1 MSARVDDMTAQT
13 AEFQERY
20 VLTSDANGIT
30 TYDIVGECVPSLAEI
45 EEWVAPR
52 LRELG
57 VTQAMFAGDFVR
69 ASKWG
74 DARLSDE
81 LYLVVIS
88 DREYRDFMEIS
99 YASNDKFKLFIEFY
113 LWETK
118 SFRPGSNV
126 DALGVTHYSYWKVI
140 AL

>member
-1 MSARVDDMTAQT
+1 MSDMTTQT
-13 AEFQERY
+13 TEVQERY
-20 VLTSDANGIT
+20 VVTSDANGIT
-30 TYDIVGECVPSLAEI
+30 TYETVGECVPSLAEI

-74 DARLSDE
+74 DARLSDD

-88 DREYRDFMEIS
+88 DREYNDFTEIS
-99 YASNDKFKLFIEFY
+99 YASNKKFNVFLEFY

-118 SFRPGSNV
+118 FFKSGASV
-126 DALGVTHYSYWKVI
+126 DTLGRNHYEYWKVI

>member
-1 MSARVDDMTAQT
+1 M
-13 AEFQERY
+13 
-20 VLTSDANGIT
+20 TSDVNGIT

-88 DREYRDFMEIS
+88 DREYRDFMDIS
-99 YASNDKFKLFIEFY
+99 YASNEKFNVFIEFY

-118 SFRPGSNV
+118 SFRHGSNV
-126 DALGVTHYSYWKVI
+126 DALGVTHYAYWKVI